1 MKIWYIIRIHGEI
14 CSSYFKSGNE
24 FPKSA
29 DFTKTSIFTNRKLVF
44 LNNFFPKKY
53 PWKEQKWKNERAKEF
68 GTRFRFPAICWW
80 RSRIKKFE
88 KIHRLGKRKTISN
101 SYKGISAGDKIFLAK
116 INTSKCMHFWSNK
129 NGSIIR
135 SILSAKKKFYRIF
148 VQFLIENHRLK
159 SKNNTKSL
167 KRPEIYIND
176 LVNGWTST

>member
-1 MKIWYIIRIHGEI
+1 MDGGFFELKLSALRPFSIFLFWNLDFSKFFEKKPKIWMKIWYIIRIHGEI

-88 KIHRLGKRKTISN
+88 KIHRLGKRKAISN
-101 SYKGISAGDKIFLAK
+101 SYKGNSAGDKNFL
-116 INTSKCMHFWSNK
+116 
-129 NGSIIR
+129 GSP
-135 SILSAKKKFYRIF
+135 F
-148 VQFLIENHRLK
+148 
-159 SKNNTKSL
+159 
-167 KRPEIYIND
+167 
-176 LVNGWTST
+176 